1 MLDDPRNLLAD
12 VLKQASAKGADA
24 VDLIFRHEESRAA
37 RVRLGKI
44 ESVDASETAQ
54 LGVRLFI
61 GKQQAM
67 AATTDFAPSACA
79 DLLDRA
85 LKMAQLAPEDPYCG
99 LADPGQLVSTPPTL
113 DIFDSTEASA
123 ADLVELAR
131 VTEAAALAVPGVTN
145 TEEAEA
151 GWSRSAVYLLQSNGF
166 SGHYRRS
173 HFAASVAAVAGKD
186 TAMERDYDYSSAVYR
201 ADLLP
206 AAEVGGKAGARAVRR
221 LGARKMPTGKMPV
234 VFEPRIAAS
243 FLGHLISAINGA
255 SIARRTSFLQ
265 GDLGKQIFPPGF
277 TVVDDPHRPRGL
289 RSRPFDVEGLATAP
303 RQLIADGVLM
313 TWLLDL
319 RSARQL
325 GLAST
330 GHASRGA
337 SSPPGASA
345 SNCHIGAGMIAPADL
360 MRDIR
365 EGFYVTELIG
375 MGVNG
380 ITGDYS
386 RGASGFWIEN
396 GQITHPVNEM
406 TIAGNLRDIF
416 RHMIAA
422 DDLILR
428 LEREAPTLRVD
439 GMTVAGL

>member
-1 MLDDPRNLLAD
+1 
-12 VLKQASAKGADA
+12 
-24 VDLIFRHEESRAA
+24 
-37 RVRLGKI
+37 
-44 ESVDASETAQ
+44 
-54 LGVRLFI
+54 
-61 GKQQAM
+61 
-67 AATTDFAPSACA
+67 
-79 DLLDRA
+79 
-85 LKMAQLAPEDPYCG
+85 
-99 LADPGQLVSTPPTL
+99 
-113 DIFDSTEASA
+113 
-123 ADLVELAR
+123 
-131 VTEAAALAVPGVTN
+131 
-145 TEEAEA
+145 
-151 GWSRSAVYLLQSNGF
+151 
-166 SGHYRRS
+166 
-173 HFAASVAAVAGKD
+173 
-186 TAMERDYDYSSAVYR
+186 
-201 ADLLP
+201 
-206 AAEVGGKAGARAVRR
+206 
-221 LGARKMPTGKMPV
+221 MPTGKMPV